1 MTIFPSPLIYSVEML
16 ANEKNNQRSGRTE
29 LHPSFRNESIKLL
42 NDATGSH
49 GKSIADD
56 SN

>member
-1 MTIFPSPLIYSVEML
+1 ML